1 MPVRKNHLYTLAA
14 CMMAVTCWLVCSA
27 KPAGADEP
35 QAQGEPMFRIKRL
48 SNVEVFPGK
57 ELTELLGMSNAS
69 ADEKLG
75 GMTEEMLRNMAENE
89 VRTSCV
95 EKARPG
101 GAAYPLSWHCNVWE
115 WESHIENT
123 VAPGWRATT
132 KIFETREDA
141 LAYFKAHPV
150 GPDGKPLLKNPLV
163 SDSPIELNEVKERAA
178 FVALHLQSG
187 KLAYINPNGQTNA
200 LYLSEAYDS
209 TLSLP
214 FTKFIFGN
222 LKIDL
227 MSLERISKKLRSI
240 SERTTQSANDRVN
253 AEALDR
259 QVSAT
264 TEKAQKGLDDVSK
277 ALSSFM
283 TAFPFFLLFVIFFLQ
298 MLSLVVGKAGGFKE
312 VQGVS
317 PVKLTF
323 RLFAFAVGI
332 LFWRP
337 AVMWLV
343 DFFNLMSLSIATYEE
358 QTSIVAT
365 IAQNLELTAMTG
377 GDSGYSG
384 STIGSIVLTVCS
396 WVVQGALFL
405 MLIARDI
412 MLGLSCV
419 LGPVSLAL
427 GYYKNMTGSGN
438 ALGEYITGWC
448 GNFIKL
454 LLWGILTAIMIV
466 SLGLYSAVS
475 TMIGGDTVTMAITA
489 CAFVYA
495 AANIPKY
502 AENMST
508 LAMQSLLMA
517 VPAAAGTYGWNT
529 TRGGLTLVG
538 GFGINLFKRGVARFF
553 DSKTGGEGTGGDK
566 QDDGPKYH
574 Y

>member
-1 MPVRKNHLYTLAA
+1 MPVRKNRLRTLAV
-14 CMMAVTCWLVCSA
+14 CMMAVACWLVCSTE
-27 KPAGADEP
+27 PADAEEP
-35 QAQGEPMFRIKRL
+35 QAQGEPMFQIKRL
-48 SNVEVFPGK
+48 SNPEVFPGK
-57 ELTELLGMSNAS
+57 ELAGLLSASNAS
-69 ADEKLG
+69 ADEKLDSIS
-75 GMTEEMLRNMAENE
+75 EDILQQMAENA

-95 EKARPG
+95 EKAPPG

-115 WESHIENT
+115 WETPYENP
-123 VAPGWRATT
+123 VVPGWCSKS
-132 KIFETREDA
+132 KIFKTREDA

-150 GPDGKPLLKNPLV
+150 GPDGKPLLKDLA
-163 SDSPIELNEVKERAA
+163 SGSPIDLQEVENRRA
-178 FVALHLQSG
+178 FVALYLNSG

-200 LYLSEAYDS
+200 LFLSEAYDS

-227 MSLERISKKLRSI
+227 MSLERISRKLRSI
-240 SERTTQSANDRVN
+240 SARITQSASDRDN

-264 TEKAQKGLDDVSK
+264 TEKAQKGLEDVAK

-298 MLSLVVGKAGGFKE
+298 ILSLVVGKAGGFKE
-312 VQGVS
+312 AQGVS
-317 PVKLTF
+317 PVKLMF

-332 LFWRP
+332 LLWRP

-384 STIGSIVLTVCS
+384 STIGSIILTVCS

-529 TRGGLTLVG
+529 TRGGLTIVG
-538 GFGINLFKRGVARFF
+538 GWGVNLFKRGVARFF
-553 DSKTGGEGTGGDK
+553 DSKTSGESGGQDT

>member
-1 MPVRKNHLYTLAA
+1 MMPKRRCSLTICVLAVVCWA
-14 CMMAVTCWLVCSA
+14 FFETGPAVA
-27 KPAGADEP
+27 EEP
-35 QAQGEPMFRIKRL
+35 KAQGEPMFQKKRL
-48 SNVEVFPGK
+48 SSPEDLPGE
-57 ELTELLGMSNAS
+57 ELSKLLGADVHKKLDGMSEQAIQQ
-69 ADEKLG
+69 
-75 GMTEEMLRNMAENE
+75 MAENE
-89 VRTSCV
+89 FRTQC
-95 EKARPG
+95 KKNDKTFPPF
-101 GAAYPLSWHCNVWE
+101 YDCNVWTYRYKE
-115 WESHIENT
+115 GVGLW
-123 VAPGWRATT
+123 TT
-132 KIFETREDA
+132 EKKKFLNKEDA
-141 LAYFKAHPV
+141 IQYYKKNPV
-150 GPDGKPLLKNPLV
+150 GPDGKPLLDPG
-163 SDSPIELNEVKERAA
+163 SGIEAKRIDLTKVENREA
-178 FVALHLQSG
+178 FVALYLRSG

-200 LYLSEAYDS
+200 LFLSEAYDS

-222 LKIDL
+222 LNIDL
-227 MSLERISKKLRSI
+227 TALERISKTLRDI
-240 SERTTQSANDRVN
+240 SARPTQSSNDRLNV
-253 AEALDR
+253 ADLEK

-264 TEKAQKGLDDVSK
+264 TDKAQQKLADISK
-277 ALSSFM
+277 ALASFM
-283 TAFPFFLLFVIFFLQ
+283 TIFPFFLLFVIFFLQ
-298 MLSLVVGKAGGFKE
+298 MLSFVVGKAGGFKE
-312 VQGVS
+312 AQGVS

-332 LFWRP
+332 LLWRP
-337 AVMWLV
+337 AVMWLI

-358 QTSIVAT
+358 QTSIIAT
-365 IAQNLELTAMTG
+365 ISQNLEIAVMTG

-384 STIGSIVLTVCS
+384 ATVGGIVLTVCA

-475 TMIGGDTVTMAITA
+475 TMTGSGAITLAITA

-517 VPAAAGTYGWNT
+517 IPAATGSYGWSAG
-529 TRGGLTLVG
+529 RGTMVLIG
-538 GFGINLFKRGVARFF
+538 GMGINLFKRGVARFF
-553 DSKTGGEGTGGDK
+553 GNRTSGEAGGGEK
-566 QDDGPKYH
+566 KDDGPKYH